1 MELIAVTGIL
11 TLINILGVTA
21 VTEYHPYFEGHD
33 YKTPIVE
40 IEEYRGPESL
50 MEFMQSKSILSQE
63 TLK

>member
-40 IEEYRGPESL
+40 IEDSKGPASV
-50 MEFMQSKSILSQE
+50 MEFIQSKSILSQE
-63 TLK
+63 THK